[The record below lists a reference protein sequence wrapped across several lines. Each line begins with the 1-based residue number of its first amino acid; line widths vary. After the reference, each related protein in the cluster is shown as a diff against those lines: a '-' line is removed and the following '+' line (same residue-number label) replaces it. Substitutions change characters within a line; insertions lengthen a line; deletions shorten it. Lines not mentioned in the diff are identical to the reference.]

1 MEMMKMKMKMKMKK
15 SFASVALAL
24 LLVPAVQASE
34 ADVKVVTNASTGG
47 VQIKREAL
55 RVAFLGTSARW
66 ADGQPVLAVDQSVRS
81 SVRARFS
88 ESLLSQSVIAVQAHW
103 MSQISSGKGRPPLT
117 KASDAE
123 VIAYVQATP
132 GAIGYV
138 AGDTS
143 IEPGVKVLQVIQ

>member
-1 MEMMKMKMKMKMKK
+1 MEMKKMKT

-34 ADVKVVTNASTGG
+34 TNVKVVTNASTGG
-47 VQIKREAL
+47 TQIKREAL
-55 RVAFLGTSARW
+55 RAAFLSTSAHW

-81 SVRARFS
+81 SVRAEFS
-88 ESLLSQSVIAVQAHW
+88 ESLLSQSVIAIQAHW
-103 MSQISSGKGRPPLT
+103 MSQITSGKGRPPLT
-117 KASDAE
+117 KPSDAD

-138 AGDTS
+138 AGDTDL
-143 IEPGVKVLQVIQ
+143 EPGVKVLRVIP